1 MQCTRCQGM
10 LVADY
15 SFDHLDAASPDRVQT
30 WRCVMCGDVVDPVI
44 LQNRR
49 KQAALASAKAV
60 TARVLIK
67 SAA

>member
-1 MQCTRCQGM
+1 MQCRRCQGM

-15 SFDHLDAASPDRVQT
+15 SFDHLDATSPDLIQT

-44 LQNRR
+44 LHNRR
-49 KQAALASAKAV
+49 QQATLKSTEPV
-60 TARVLIK
+60 ARGVIVK

>member
-1 MQCTRCQGM
+1 MQCTRCQGI
-10 LVADY
+10 LVPDY
-15 SFDHLDAASPDRVQT
+15 NFDHLDATSPDRIRT

-49 KQAALASAKAV
+49 KQAALEAATPATRGSLV
-60 TARVLIK
+60 K

>member
-15 SFDHLDAASPDRVQT
+15 SYDHLDATNSDRIQT

-44 LQNRR
+44 LHNRR
-49 KQAALASAKAV
+49 KQAALASAKPA
-60 TARVLIK
+60 TAGVMIK

>member
-15 SFDHLDAASPDRVQT
+15 SFDHLDATNPDRIQT

-44 LQNRR
+44 LHNRR
-49 KQAALASAKAV
+49 KQAALKSTNPV
-60 TARVLIK
+60 TADVIVK